1 MSLATGLL
9 KQAYI
14 NIFKDEISQIPLIVK
29 KMYVT
34 ILEDK

>member
-9 KQAYI
+9 KQAYM

-29 KMYVT
+29 KNVRNNT
-34 ILEDK
+34 RG